1 MTAAI
6 RTQTLTKDYGG
17 GRGLFDLDL
26 EVAEGE
32 VFGYLGPNG
41 AGKSTTIRLLMGFIH
56 ATRGSASVLGL
67 DAIRRS
73 VEVKSLVGYMPGELP
88 QFGGLRGGE
97 ITAHFGALRGGVDQ
111 ARVKE
116 ITERLDLDLGLKFRQ
131 YSTGNKRK
139 LAILLAFMHRPK
151 ILILD
156 EPTSGLDPLNQQEF
170 FKLVQEAKA
179 AGTTV
184 FLSSHVL
191 SEVEHVCQRVGIIRR
206 GRLVKV
212 ARLEELHEI
221 RMRRIEVEF
230 TGQPMP
236 ELFSQLPGV
245 ENVESSGHRVTFTA
259 RGSFEPIADALA
271 GHHVVNL
278 ASHEPSLEEV
288 FLTYYQDQPS
298 EAQK

>member
-1 MTAAI
+1 MTTAI
-6 RTQTLTKDYGG
+6 TTLGLTKDYGG

-26 EVAEGE
+26 EVGEGE

-56 ATRGSASVLGL
+56 ATRGSASILGL
-67 DAIRRS
+67 DSMRES
-73 VEVKSLVGYMPGELP
+73 VEVKRLVGYMPGELP
-88 QFGGLRGGE
+88 QFGGLRGRDIAG
-97 ITAHFGALRGGVDQ
+97 HFGELRGGVDR

-116 ITERLDLDLGLKFRQ
+116 ITERLDLDLGLKYRQ

-139 LAILLAFMHRPK
+139 LGILLAFMHRPK
-151 ILILD
+151 VLILD
-156 EPTSGLDPLNQQEF
+156 EPSSGLDPLNQQEF

-179 AGTTV
+179 AGATV

-206 GRLVKV
+206 GKLVKV

-221 RMRRIEVEF
+221 HVRRVEVEF
-230 TGQPMP
+230 AGDAQAQ
-236 ELFSQLPGV
+236 LFTALPGV
-245 ENVESSGHRVTFTA
+245 ENVESDHHRVSFTV
-259 RGSFEPIADALA
+259 RGSFEPVADVLA

-278 ASHEPSLEEV
+278 ASHEPTLEEI
-288 FLTYYQDQPS
+288 FLTYYEDPPE
-298 EAQK
+298 EART